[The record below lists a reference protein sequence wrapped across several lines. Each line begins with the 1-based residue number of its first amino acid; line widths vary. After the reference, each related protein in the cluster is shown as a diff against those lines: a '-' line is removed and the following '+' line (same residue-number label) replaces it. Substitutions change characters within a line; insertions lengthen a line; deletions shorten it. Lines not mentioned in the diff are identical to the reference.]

1 MDKVFIVETC
11 LTPGMWIH
19 NSLVYV
25 SEAKATDVALKIM
38 DDSNKKV
45 LARVKELQVIK

>member
-11 LTPGMWIH
+11 LTPGLWIP
-19 NSLVYV
+19 NSLAYV
-25 SEAKATDVALKIM
+25 REEKATDVALKIM

-45 LARVKELQVIK
+45 LARVKELKIVK